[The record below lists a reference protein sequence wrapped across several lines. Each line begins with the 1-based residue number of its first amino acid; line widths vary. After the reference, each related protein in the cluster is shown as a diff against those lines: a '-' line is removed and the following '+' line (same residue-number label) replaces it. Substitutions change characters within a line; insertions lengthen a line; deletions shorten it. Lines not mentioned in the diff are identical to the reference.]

1 MNRPNLKADK
11 YVLMVILLI
20 ITAIVLPVICRL
32 FSIEDLWL
40 QMAGATLGIVFGA
53 VITSVMLKWQTR
65 SEAEQERDSRVYEQ
79 KLLVCLD
86 FLKEIC
92 EMLQDGKVTAEE
104 ANKLRFDFANV
115 AIHLSEESLLEI
127 SESLGQIVEN
137 CGRPGEESAGL
148 EEHVLRIVTIFR
160 AEMYRTQHSDRAL
173 KGIADNLRR
182 IADQVEEETD
192 DSEDV
197 PERDNAAGQAQLMG
211 TLAQLLTERVSADWE
226 IKARDNGVVEIFYRR
241 EPWNTPEQLCIRLTH
256 DSPDFHYFQCHINLS
271 EQFGE
276 RRNLYMPMRAV
287 FGGRLNKYCWWR
299 RLDEQHTRLLTS
311 GLRTEEETEK
321 LLGHLVQEL
330 NKIITY
336 AERFIVTNR
345 LLHSLREEMPQNR
358 WSWSGYGDK
367 GILLIHKESG
377 AVFCDFICQPD
388 GHFTAVRLIL
398 HTLSP
403 EQRHRCFS
411 ALGMN
416 ETNAESVVLAN
427 EVSDYEEMKALLRR
441 LTAIDL

>member
-1 MNRPNLKADK
+1 MQRPDLKADK

-32 FSIEDLWL
+32 FSIGDLWL

-182 IADQVEEETD
+182 IADQVETD
-192 DSEDV
+192 NPGEV
-197 PERDNAAGQAQLMG
+197 TGRDNAAGQAQLME
-211 TLAQLLTERVSADWE
+211 TLVQQLGKQVSEDWE
-226 IKARDNGVVEIFYRR
+226 IKSKDDGVVEIFYRYA
-241 EPWNTPEQLCIRLTH
+241 PWSTPEQLCIRLTH

-276 RRNLYMPMRAV
+276 RRNLYMPMRTAL
-287 FGGRLNKYCWWR
+287 GGRLNKYCWWR
-299 RLDEQHTRLLTS
+299 KLDEHHTRLLTS
-311 GLRTEEETEK
+311 GSRTAEETEK
-321 LLGHLVQEL
+321 LLGYLVQEL
-330 NKIITY
+330 IKIITY
-336 AERFIVTNR
+336 AERFIATNK
-345 LLHSLREEMPQNR
+345 LLCGFREEMPQNE
-358 WSWSGYGDK
+358 WSWSAYGNE
-367 GILLIHKESG
+367 GILLIHKVSE
-377 AVFCDFICQPD
+377 AVVCDFICQPD
-388 GHFTAVRLIL
+388 GRFTSVRLIL
-398 HTLSP
+398 HTLSA
-403 EQRHRCFS
+403 EQRRICLD
-411 ALGMN
+411 ALGLS
-416 ETNAESVVLAN
+416 ETAAEAVTLASELN
-427 EVSDYEEMKALLRR
+427 NKAEMSALLRK
-441 LTAIDL
+441 LTTVQL

>member
-1 MNRPNLKADK
+1 M
-11 YVLMVILLI
+11 
-20 ITAIVLPVICRL
+20 
-32 FSIEDLWL
+32 
-40 QMAGATLGIVFGA
+40 
-53 VITSVMLKWQTR
+53 
-65 SEAEQERDSRVYEQ
+65 YEQ

-92 EMLQDGKVTAEE
+92 EILRDGKVTAEE

-115 AIHLSEESLLEI
+115 AIHLSEKSLIEI
-127 SESLGQIVEN
+127 SESLGLIVES
-137 CGRPGEESAGL
+137 CGRTGEEAAGL
-148 EEHVLRIVTIFR
+148 EEQVLRIVTVFR
-160 AEMYRTQHSDRAL
+160 SEMYRMEHSDKAL

-182 IADQVEEETD
+182 IADQVETESDYSGELT
-192 DSEDV
+192 V
-197 PERDNAAGQAQLMG
+197 RDNAAGQAQVMEMLVQ
-211 TLAQLLTERVSADWE
+211 QLRKQIGENWE
-226 IKARDNGVVEIFYRR
+226 IKSKDNEVAEITYRC

-311 GLRTEEETEK
+311 GSRTEEETEK
-321 LLGHLVQEL
+321 LLGYLVQEF

-336 AERFIVTNR
+336 AERFIDTNR
-345 LLHSLREEMPQNR
+345 LMHSLREEMPQNR

-377 AVFCDFICQPD
+377 AVVCDFICQPD
-388 GHFTAVRLIL
+388 GHFTSVRLIL
-398 HTLSP
+398 HALSP
-403 EQRHRCFS
+403 EQRHLYLS

-427 EVSDYEEMKALLRR
+427 EVSDFEEMKALLHR
-441 LTAIDL
+441 LTAVDL